1 MTEPTPL
8 PRPIMTNDRIS
19 IDNPATEFEGKLGW
33 WIEAGRV
40 HRANAAI
47 AAGAQ
52 YEYIAA
58 ERIGKLAEYEA
69 RHDADQRLIERHR
82 EDFAKVAAA
91 LLEEAVRREWCSDY
105 DTFVAKVNEEL
116 RYNKLLSQAGAWD
129 VRHEY
134 TVVISGTVIASNQD
148 EADDL
153 AVRQYHQLREAMLFL
168 QPSRS
173 DVNDSMD
180 FCVDEVTY
188 QHDGTNATKKED

>member
-8 PRPIMTNDRIS
+8 PRPIVANDKITTNSDPTVING
-19 IDNPATEFEGKLGW
+19 IFGN
-33 WIEAGRV
+33 WINAADIN
-40 HRANAAI
+40 RANAAI

-58 ERIGKLAEYEA
+58 ERLSKINEYEA

-91 LLEEAVRREWCSDY
+91 LLEEAVSREWCSDY

-116 RYNKLLSQAGAWD
+116 RYNKLISQAKTWS
-129 VRHEY
+129 VSHEY
-134 TVVISGTVIASNQD
+134 SVVISGTVIASNQE

-153 AVRQYHQLREAMLFL
+153 ARAQYHQLREAMLFL

-173 DVNDSMD
+173 DVNHSMD
-180 FCVDEVTY
+180 FCVDELTY
-188 QHDGTNATKKED
+188 QHNSTNATVQED

>member
-8 PRPIMTNDRIS
+8 PRPIVANDKITTNSDPTVING
-19 IDNPATEFEGKLGW
+19 IFGN
-33 WIEAGRV
+33 WINAADIN
-40 HRANAAI
+40 RANAAI

-58 ERIGKLAEYEA
+58 ERLSKINEYEA

-82 EDFAKVAAA
+82 TDFEIVAKA
-91 LLEEAVRREWCSDY
+91 LLEEAMSRDWCSDY
-105 DTFVAKVNEEL
+105 DTFVTNVNADLRFNELTSRAKTWN
-116 RYNKLLSQAGAWD
+116 

-134 TVVISGTVIASNQD
+134 SVVIIGTVIASSQD
-148 EADDL
+148 DADRL
-153 AVRQYHQLREAMLFL
+153 AQAQYNQLREPMLFL

-180 FCVDEVTY
+180 FDVDALTY
-188 QHDGTNATKKED
+188 QHNSTDATVQED